1 MEEARQE
8 LLKQGVEIASEMEIG
23 AMIEVPAAVVIADKL
38 AREVDFFS
46 IGTNDLIQYS
56 LAIDRANERLTYLYE
71 PLHPA
76 VLRLIKNVVEI
87 AHKENVR
94 VDMCGEMAG
103 DPICSLILLGM
114 ELDELSMNPLAIPR
128 IKKII
133 RESTIKESKIL
144 LEKALSFDTA
154 SEVREYVHD
163 YMIRRFPDEFQNED
177 E

>member
-1 MEEARQE
+1 VA
-8 LLKQGVEIASEMEIG
+8 QGVEIASKMEIG
-23 AMIEVPAAVVIADKL
+23 AMIEVPAAVIIADKL

-56 LAIDRANERLTYLYE
+56 LAIDRANERLTYMYE

-76 VLRLIKNVVEI
+76 VLRLIKNVVDV

-103 DPICSLILLGM
+103 DPLCALILLGM
-114 ELDELSMNPLAIPR
+114 ELDELSMNSLAIPR

-133 RESTIKESKIL
+133 RESTLEESKL
-144 LEKALSFDTA
+144 MLKEALSFNTA
-154 SEVREYVHD
+154 SEVRAYVND
-163 YMIRRFPDEFQNED
+163 YMVRRFPDEFQNEED
-177 E
+177 